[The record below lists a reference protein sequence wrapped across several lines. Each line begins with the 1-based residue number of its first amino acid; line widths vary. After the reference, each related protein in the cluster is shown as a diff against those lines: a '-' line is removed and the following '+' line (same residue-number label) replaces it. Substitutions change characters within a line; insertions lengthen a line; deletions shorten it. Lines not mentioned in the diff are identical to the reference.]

1 MGVLNDFLRAADSAV
16 VVRAMDEEHRMNLF
30 ERGLLDEE
38 FPDDEDPDDP
48 YLGGGLR
55 VVDRVDASDM
65 HQVGVFPGLI
75 AAIKQVPVSRDLVK
89 ETMVWPYGTAP
100 DPYGV
105 EDPDDSP
112 WNTGPW
118 ASQFDVDV
126 RDTLASVSD
135 ADIAAV
141 AARWGDTDAM
151 REFGAGADVLEDI
164 VARLV
169 GFAKEARDDGEQLF
183 SWVCL

>member
-1 MGVLNDFLRAADSAV
+1 
-16 VVRAMDEEHRMNLF
+16 MNLF

-48 YLGGGLR
+48 YLGERLR
-55 VVDRVDASDM
+55 VVERVDATDM
-65 HQVGVFPGLI
+65 HQVGVLSGLT
-75 AAIKQVPVSRDLVK
+75 AAIKRAPVTRDLVK

-100 DPYGV
+100 DPYEV
-105 EDPDDSP
+105 EAPADSP
-112 WNTGPW
+112 WATGPW
-118 ASQFDVDV
+118 ASLFDVNV

-135 ADIAAV
+135 TDIAAV
-141 AARWGDTDAM
+141 AARWGDTDTM
-151 REFGAGADVLEDI
+151 REFGAGAGALEGI
-164 VARLV
+164 VTRLV